1 MLDKFLNDESTEMRF
16 VRTVAQGLLSVFIVA
31 VPLVMGDLVTD
42 PTTASLVTVAIMCV
56 ASPAMAMFR
65 TGNPED
71 GLVDACGSDGGD
83 ADA

>member
-31 VPLVMGDLVTD
+31 VPLVMGNLVTD
-42 PTTASLVTVAIMCV
+42 PTTASLATAAIMCV

-71 GLVDACGSDGGD
+71 GLVDATDADGGD

>member
-1 MLDKFLNDESTEMRF
+1 MLDRFLNDESTEMRF

-31 VPLVMGDLVTD
+31 VPLVMGNLVTD
-42 PTTASLVTVAIMCV
+42 PTTASLATAAIMCV

-71 GLVDACGSDGGD
+71 GLVDATDTDGD
-83 ADA
+83 KEE

>member
-1 MLDKFLNDESTEMRF
+1 MLDKFLNDDSTEMRF

-31 VPLVMGDLVTD
+31 VPLVMGNLVTD
-42 PTTASLVTVAIMCV
+42 PTTASLATAAIMCV

-71 GLVDACGSDGGD
+71 GLVDATDADGGD

>member
-1 MLDKFLNDESTEMRF
+1 MLDKFLTDESTEIRF

-31 VPLVMGDLVTD
+31 VPLVMGNLVTD
-42 PTTASLVTVAIMCV
+42 PTTASLATAAIMCV

-71 GLVDACGSDGGD
+71 GLVDATGADDDGEE
-83 ADA
+83 

>member
-1 MLDKFLNDESTEMRF
+1 MLDKFLNDESTAMRF

-31 VPLVMGDLVTD
+31 VPLVMGNLVTD
-42 PTTASLVTVAIMCV
+42 PTTASLATVAIMCV

-71 GLVDACGSDGGD
+71 GLVDATDTDGD
-83 ADA
+83 REE